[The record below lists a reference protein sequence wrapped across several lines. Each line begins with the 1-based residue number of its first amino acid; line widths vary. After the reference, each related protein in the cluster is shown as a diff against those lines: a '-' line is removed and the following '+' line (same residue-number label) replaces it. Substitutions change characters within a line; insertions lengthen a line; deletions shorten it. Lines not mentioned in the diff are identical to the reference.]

1 MALGFDQAIARGE
14 YNSQNSESM
23 WRINSNNQIKRIILN
38 FEDLN
43 MNWFVNYWTFFCW
56 FRIDIGNNTSF
67 PVFLCLLGWYHQVL
81 QNFISKWIALE
92 CEDMHLTQEVLVL
105 IIVGVKV
112 KTWKTFILVLAS
124 TVIKIAFLIARR
136 RTF

>member
-1 MALGFDQAIARGE
+1 
-14 YNSQNSESM
+14 
-23 WRINSNNQIKRIILN
+23 
-38 FEDLN
+38 
-43 MNWFVNYWTFFCW
+43 
-56 FRIDIGNNTSF
+56 
-67 PVFLCLLGWYHQVL
+67 
-81 QNFISKWIALE
+81 
-92 CEDMHLTQEVLVL
+92 MHLTQEVLVL

>member
-1 MALGFDQAIARGE
+1 ML
-14 YNSQNSESM
+14 
-23 WRINSNNQIKRIILN
+23 
-38 FEDLN
+38 
-43 MNWFVNYWTFFCW
+43 
-56 FRIDIGNNTSF
+56 
-67 PVFLCLLGWYHQVL
+67 QVSDENL
-81 QNFISKWIALE
+81 TQKMITVKWIALELE